1 MNQRKEQTY
10 ITPQVEVMLIEVE
23 QNILGASTEE
33 IGGENPEQPW
43 EK

>member
-1 MNQRKEQTY
+1 MKDRKEQTY
-10 ITPQVEVMLIEVE
+10 IAPSLEVMLIEVE

-43 EK
+43 

>member
-33 IGGENPEQPW
+33 IGGENPEQLW
-43 EK
+43 

>member
-1 MNQRKEQTY
+1 MKDRKEQTY
-10 ITPQVEVMLIEVE
+10 IAPSLEVMTLEIE

-43 EK
+43 

>member
-10 ITPQVEVMLIEVE
+10 IAPQVDVMLIEVE

-33 IGGENPEQPW
+33 IGGENPEQLW
-43 EK
+43 

>member
-10 ITPQVEVMLIEVE
+10 IAPQVDVMLIEVE

-33 IGGENPEQPW
+33 IGDTLDEIPW
-43 EK
+43 

>member
-10 ITPQVEVMLIEVE
+10 IAPQVEVMFIEVE

-43 EK
+43 

>member
-1 MNQRKEQTY
+1 MHSTTEQTY
-10 ITPQVEVMLIEVE
+10 IAPQVEVMLIEVE

-43 EK
+43 

>member
-1 MNQRKEQTY
+1 MKDRKEQTY
-10 ITPQVEVMLIEVE
+10 IAPSLEVMLIEIE

-43 EK
+43 

>member
-10 ITPQVEVMLIEVE
+10 IAPQVEVMLIEVE

-33 IGGENPEQPW
+33 IGGENPEELW
-43 EK
+43 

>member
-10 ITPQVEVMLIEVE
+10 IAPSLEVMTLEVE
-23 QNILGASTEE
+23 QNILGASTEG

-43 EK
+43 

>member
-1 MNQRKEQTY
+1 MKQRKEETY
-10 ITPQVEVMLIEVE
+10 IAPQVEVMLIEVE

-43 EK
+43 

>member
-10 ITPQVEVMLIEVE
+10 IAPQVEVMLIEVE

-33 IGGENPEQPW
+33 IGGENPEQLW
-43 EK
+43 